1 MPARRIISSAGVLC
15 SGGRGSRPLRRRR
28 NPLLPKGRGRAGRLT
43 AFGVRGSGL
52 LPMRA
57 LQSSRCFRTGR
68 STSPT
73 QPHSASDQHCR
84 AVQSPHWFG
93 CMFLWWTRYAWPRR
107 HTHLRI
113 HARKGSHPARHD
125 YRKRLKSVT
134 IIKYKYTMILTGQ
147 FLRQI
152 TQLIYPS
159 KHILSNTF
167 YILSIQ
173 KFHIIPNLCYTK
185 KATALIKLIR
195 QGREVDQRVY
205 TKFTA

>member
-28 NPLLPKGRGRAGRLT
+28 NPLLPKGRDRARRLT

-52 LPMRA
+52 LPRRG
-57 LQSSRCFRTGR
+57 LNSSPCFRRRR

-73 QPHSASDQHCR
+73 QPHSASAQPCR

-107 HTHLRI
+107 HTHRASLRRGRL
-113 HARKGSHPARHD
+113 ASGSPRLSETPL
-125 YRKRLKSVT
+125 RSPLKSVT

-167 YILSIQ
+167 YILTISN
-173 KFHIIPNLCYTK
+173 PPRTGNS
-185 KATALIKLIR
+185 
-195 QGREVDQRVY
+195 
-205 TKFTA
+205 